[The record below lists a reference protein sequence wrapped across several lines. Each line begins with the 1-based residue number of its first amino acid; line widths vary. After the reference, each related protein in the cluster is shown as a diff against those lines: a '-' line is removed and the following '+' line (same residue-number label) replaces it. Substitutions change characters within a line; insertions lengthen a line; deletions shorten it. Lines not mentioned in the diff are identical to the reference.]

1 MSRLN
6 LVMLRPTLQGRYT
19 DRLLLAVAVL
29 LLVFGLVMVASA
41 SVAVAERQ
49 TGDMLYYFRRQLM
62 FAVLGLGAGVF
73 MYSVPMRHWSNAGFP
88 LLGFGLVLLM
98 LVLIPGVGHEVN
110 GARRWLNLGPVNL
123 QASEV
128 ARLCF
133 ILYLASYVTRH
144 RAQVQTRIR
153 GLLRPMLPLGL
164 ASVLLLAEPDF
175 GSTAV
180 LLAVAAVI
188 LFLAG
193 AKLLHMVLL
202 GSAGIGT
209 LAMLLVSSPYRLKRL
224 ASFRDPFADP
234 FDGGFQLTQ
243 SLIAIGRGEWTGVGF
258 GNSIQKLLYL
268 PETHTDFL
276 FAVIAEE
283 LGLVGVVLLMV
294 LFGLLVWRGFA
305 VAQAASAREDY
316 FAAYVAWAIS
326 AWVGLQ
332 AFINMAVNMGLLPT
346 KGLTMPFISY
356 GGSSLLVTCASLA
369 LLLRVDREN
378 RMAART
384 DGPTRSAGAAR

>member
-202 GSAGIGT
+202 GAAGIGT

-258 GNSIQKLLYL
+258 GNSIKKLLYL

-283 LGLVGVVLLMV
+283 LGLVGVVLLML

>member
-1 MSRLN
+1 MLRLN
-6 LVMLRPTLQGRYT
+6 TLMLRPTLQGRYT
-19 DRLLLAVAVL
+19 DHWLLGAGGL
-29 LLVFGLVMVASA
+29 LLVFGLIMVASA

-49 TGDMLYYFRRQLM
+49 TGDMLYYFRRQLA
-62 FAVLGLGAGVF
+62 FAGLGLIATAA
-73 MYSVPMRHWSNAGFP
+73 MYSIPMRYWSRAGFA
-88 LLGFGLVLLM
+88 LLGFGLLLLV
-98 LVLIPGVGHEVN
+98 LVLIPGIGHEVN
-110 GARRWLNLGPVNL
+110 GARRWLDLGPVNL

-128 ARLCF
+128 ARLCI

-153 GLLRPMLPLGL
+153 GLLRPVLPLGV
-164 ASVLLLAEPDF
+164 AAVLLLAEPDF

-180 LLAVAAVI
+180 LLAVAAVM

-193 AKLLHMVLL
+193 AKLLHLLLL
-202 GSAGIGT
+202 GSVGVGT
-209 LAMLLVSSPYRLKRL
+209 LAVLLVSSPYRLKRL
-224 ASFRDPFADP
+224 SSFRDPFADP

-283 LGLVGVVLLMV
+283 LGLVGVVVLMAV
-294 LFGLLVWRGFA
+294 FGVLVWRGFL
-305 VAQAASAREDY
+305 VAQTAANRED
-316 FAAYVAWAIS
+316 FFSAYVAWAIA

-332 AFINMAVNMGLLPT
+332 ASINIAVNMGVLPT

-356 GGSSLLVTCASLA
+356 GGSSLLVTCASLG

-378 RMAART
+378 RMAEKT
-384 DGPTRSAGAAR
+384 DGPARPAGAAR